1 MTVELSEIIL
11 HVQDMNAQVNFYQQV
26 LGLKVVE
33 PQGAK
38 DFREFY
44 TVKLQT
50 SGCLLVL
57 DSTVQDKEDEEDEA
71 DEEHEEHEAR
81 QKLVFR
87 VSNIEATRKELLAHG
102 SLLEE
107 VQSPMQGVWVC
118 EGVDPEGNTF
128 SIQSGKKRT
137 FRAAPPVAAS
147 EAPYIPANSLAG
159 RLVVLLR
166 ENKLAIALEILIMI
180 GALYGIEYYG
190 TELRFSLAILVML
203 SLWLRGSSL
212 SALGLKQPK
221 SIGVTIFFG
230 VVAGIILQVLDIG
243 VITPYLANIFNQV
256 PDLSAFNSF
265 RGDFSLLPVALITA
279 WVSAGIWEELV
290 FRGYFLNRLVD
301 LFGNRLWGW
310 IIAIILQAIIFAIG
324 HAYQGTT
331 GIIDAGITGV
341 IFGVMF
347 IASRRN
353 LWLTVVTHGVYDT
366 VSFLFIFFGI

>member
-26 LGLKVVE
+26 LGLKVIE

-50 SGCLLVL
+50 TGCLLVL
-57 DSTVQDKEDEEDEA
+57 DSTVRNED
-71 DEEHEEHEAR
+71 DEEHEDDEEQEEREAR

-87 VSNIEATRKELLAHG
+87 VNNIEATRKELLARG
-102 SLLEE
+102 CLLEE
-107 VQSPMQGVWVC
+107 VQSPLQGVWVC
-118 EGVDPEGNTF
+118 ESVDPEGNTF
-128 SIQSGKKRT
+128 SIQSGKKRA
-137 FRAAPPVAAS
+137 FRVAPPAIAS
-147 EAPYIPANSLAG
+147 EAPYIPANSLTG

-166 ENKLAIALEILIMI
+166 ENKLAIAIEILIML

-190 TELRFSLAILVML
+190 TELTFTLVVL
-203 SLWLRGSSL
+203 VIFSLWLRGSNL

-243 VITPYLANIFNQV
+243 VIIPNLTN
-256 PDLSAFNSF
+256 AFNSAPNVQAF
-265 RGDFSLLPVALITA
+265 NPLQGNLSLLPSSLILA
-279 WVSAGIWEELV
+279 WISAGIGEEVV
-290 FRGYFLNRLVD
+290 FRGYFLNRFVD
-301 LFGNRLWGW
+301 LFGNHTWGW
-310 IIAIILQAIIFAIG
+310 IIAIILQAVVFASG
-324 HAYQGTT
+324 HAYQGIT
-331 GIIDAGITGV
+331 GVISAGITGI
-341 IFGVMF
+341 IFGVMY

-353 LWLTVVTHGVYDT
+353 LWLTVVTHGVFDT
-366 VSFLFIFFGI
+366 VSFLFVFFGL